1 MSFRHVALEGA
12 IEPETDTTVRP
23 TSAATE
29 VYAALRALIIG
40 LKLVPGT
47 VLSRAELAERF
58 GVSQTPV
65 RDALMRLE
73 EERLVDVYPQYAT
86 VVAAIDLAMARQAH
100 FLRRAVELEI
110 IETLAQT
117 REDALIADLEVLIR
131 RQEADIQSGDL
142 VDFLAADAALHAHMY
157 LAAGVPDLL
166 TLVQSRSG
174 QIDRLRCLHL
184 MTPGK
189 AQRILDDHITIVEA
203 LAAADPTRAR
213 AALSKHLSETLSEAA
228 NIEARFPDYFTA
240 VPGSAQT

>member
-1 MSFRHVALEGA
+1 MEGA
-12 IEPETDTTVRP
+12 IESEIDTTAKP

-29 VYAALRALIIG
+29 VYAALRELIIG
-40 LKLVPGT
+40 LTLVPGT

-86 VVAAIDLAMARQAH
+86 VVSAIDLAMARQAH

-110 IETLAQT
+110 IGTLAQT
-117 REDALIADLEVLIR
+117 RDDALIADLDVLIH

-142 VDFLAADAALHAHMY
+142 VDFSAADEALHARMY

-189 AQRILDDHITIVEA
+189 AQRILDDHRNIVDA
-203 LAAADPTRAR
+203 LAAADPDRAR
-213 AALSKHLSETLSEAA
+213 AALSKHLSETLAEAP
-228 NIEARFPDYFTA
+228 NIEAQFPDYFA
-240 VPGSAQT
+240 ALPGGAQT